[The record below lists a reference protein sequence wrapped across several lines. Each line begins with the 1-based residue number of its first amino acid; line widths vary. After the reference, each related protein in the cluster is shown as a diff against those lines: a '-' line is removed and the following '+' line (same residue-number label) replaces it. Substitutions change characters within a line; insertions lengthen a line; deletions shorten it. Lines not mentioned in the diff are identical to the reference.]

1 MFCNRRPHSR
11 GKPTS
16 EASRHTDQTPQAFLG
31 ATSGEPSLRDAV
43 ASLALAGRALVLVL
57 AGRTDASTHLGGA
70 TGGVVG
76 AVCVVRHR
84 RRGVREAR
92 TAGALPDRHWLLA
105 VHGALGHDARHRLVV
120 GCSYRSGTARR
131 RRAGRGVAERDLA
144 DPAQAQKTGRA
155 CRRGR
160 AERPGGA
167 CSGTDGGR
175 ARSGSWGE
183 GRLHQRGRPDH
194 GADHGAAPQQ
204 GTSSHP
210 LRSGRS

>member
-16 EASRHTDQTPQAFLG
+16 KASRQTDQTPRGSLG
-31 ATSGEPSLRDAV
+31 QLRVTHALRDAV
-43 ASLALAGRALVLVL
+43 ASLALTGRALVLVL
-57 AGRTDASTHLGGA
+57 AGRADASTHLGGA

-76 AVCVVRHR
+76 AVRCGAARASY
-84 RRGVREAR
+84 GVREAR
-92 TAGALPDRHWLLA
+92 TAGAFARQALA
-105 VHGALGHDARHRLVV
+105 VGGAWRAWPRREAPIGGGAAVTALALDV
-120 GCSYRSGTARR
+120 GATDG
-131 RRAGRGVAERDLA
+131 GGVAERDLA

-183 GRLHQRGRPDH
+183 GRLHQRGRPDR

-204 GTSSHP
+204 GTTS
-210 LRSGRS
+210 